1 MGVAPVERFDGAPP
15 AHHPAELLP
24 GAKAVMTFG
33 IRILDRVM
41 EWPDLLKG
49 SPFYPESKRAEA
61 LRLCLYEKSGYQIIN
76 DHLNTIA
83 LRLAT
88 HLEESGYPLALL
100 PHHQHRRVRRSMPTC
115 RPCSPTATPRCGRA
129 WGVRS
134 EQRGRHGQVRPPAF
148 AGTPSSPRPR

>member
-1 MGVAPVERFDGAPP
+1 MDLTITLADMARGLGASLVGVATVERFDGAPH

-61 LRLCLYEKSGYQIIN
+61 LRLCLYEKSGYQILN
-76 DHLNTIA
+76 DHLNTVA

-88 HLEESGYPLALL
+88 HLEETGYPSLFFPRPTPAF
-100 PHHQHRRVRRSMPTC
+100 RRSMPTC
-115 RPCSPTATPRCGRA
+115 RPCSPSDTPRSERA
-129 WGVRS
+129 W
-134 EQRGRHGQVRPPAF
+134 A
-148 AGTPSSPRPR
+148 SSVSTTWS